1 MDTKTFRKYIRLA
14 VAVVLQKRIHSFLL
28 TRCSSSCEMNALRF
42 QGRFKAVGGDL
53 TSSANLNGHKGTVNL
68 SSLNGYRNLTS
79 RLSDE

>member
-1 MDTKTFRKYIRLA
+1 
-14 VAVVLQKRIHSFLL
+14 
-28 TRCSSSCEMNALRF
+28 MNALRF

>member
-1 MDTKTFRKYIRLA
+1 MYFVTLA
-14 VAVVLQKRIHSFLL
+14 VAVVLQKHVHSFLL
-28 TRCSSSCEMNALRF
+28 TRSSSSCEMNALIF